1 MRAAILDRQ
10 ATSQGVRGRILV
22 VFLLAVFGF
31 AEARFEWRDVVQEVE
46 IRSDGV
52 VVVDDTRTLWTDED
66 FGEAFICF
74 RHGRELE
81 IRLLEGSGAVDPGPS
96 ARAYTQACEDG
107 TAGTELVV
115 ENDARVQQR
124 RVRFVYEMTG
134 TVEPFGDVVQ
144 WYWNLIQLDH
154 PPILGYDLTVS
165 IPGAMEAPYDAFV
178 HRYDNPERPT
188 VRLSDDR
195 SRLTV
200 SFDRIPSGD
209 GVEIRYLMPPNL
221 FRIQGA
227 GERLETFLQQEAELA
242 RLNVAGSP
250 DLTLPSSMRTS
261 GRSAVVSGAARDPD
275 GIDRVV
281 AQAIGGDRVECTGTT
296 SFRCSLDGLQRGSN
310 TVTVLAY
317 DRDGNIASARV
328 VVDRIGLLA
337 LLRRSWLWGLVPLA
351 LVGWLASGIVRAYR
365 SVGMEPDVDEMRY
378 PFEPPSD
385 LPPAAVS
392 AIRMQTFQSGQM
404 SSAFHATVMDLA
416 RRGFGTFAGTK
427 RKFEMR
433 IHPDEGEGELLPFE
447 RRALEF
453 LEAAAE
459 VDRRGDDRYLE
470 FKELKRYAKRR
481 GPGFLKSWGAGVRAW
496 LEEHRGGPLVTKESR
511 QTTQRWTVRALL
523 AAGVCFVGV
532 FLTTGAG
539 VGASFVLLFI
549 TAQAL
554 PSWRPEIAREVA
566 RWNGFKR
573 TLTDYTRMK
582 DAPHDF
588 FELWDVYF
596 CYAAALGVA
605 KQYLRALE
613 RAAPLAGVDEQRL
626 VRQSAWL
633 GPSAHAATSL
643 SSLSAAASQLSS
655 ALSTAS
661 ATASSGGSSSG
672 GGGGGGGGGSSGGR

>member
-1 MRAAILDRQ
+1 MRGLLVA
-10 ATSQGVRGRILV
+10 LV
-22 VFLLAVFGF
+22 VAALGF
-31 AEARFEWRDVVQEVE
+31 AEARFEWRDVVQDVTL
-46 IRSDGV
+46 RSDGV
-52 VVVDDTRTLWTDED
+52 VIVDDTRTLWTDED
-66 FGEAFICF
+66 FGEAFICLQ
-74 RHGRELE
+74 HGRDVDV
-81 IRLLEGSGAVDPGPS
+81 RLLDGSGAVDPGPS

-115 ENDARVQQR
+115 ENDARVQER

-134 TVEPFGDVVQ
+134 TVEAYGDVVQ

-154 PPILGYDLTVS
+154 PPIVGYELAVS
-165 IPGAMEAPYDAFV
+165 IPGSMQAPYDAFV
-178 HRYDNPERPT
+178 HRYDNPELPE

-200 SFDRIPSGD
+200 SFDRIPRGD
-209 GVEIRYLMPPNL
+209 GVEIRYLMPPEL
-221 FRIQGA
+221 FALQGT
-227 GERLETFLQQEAELA
+227 GDRLEAFLREEAELA
-242 RLNVAGSP
+242 RLDVAGSP
-250 DLTLPSSMRTS
+250 VLSLSGPRETTGRTATVN
-261 GRSAVVSGAARDPD
+261 GTARDPD

-281 AQAIGGDRVECTGTT
+281 AQVGTGERVACTGTS
-296 SFRCSLDGLQRGSN
+296 SFRCAVDGLQRGRN
-310 TVTVLAY
+310 VVTVLAY
-317 DRDGNIASARV
+317 DQNGNIASGRV
-328 VVDRIGLLA
+328 AVERIGFVE

-351 LVGWLASGIVRAYR
+351 LVGWLASGVVRAYR
-365 SVGMEPDVDEMRY
+365 DVGMEPDVDEMRY
-378 PFEPPSD
+378 PFEPPTD

-404 SSAFHATVMDLA
+404 SAAFHATVMDLA
-416 RRGFGTFAGTK
+416 RRGYGTFAGTK
-427 RKFEMR
+427 REFEMR
-433 IHPDEGEGELLPFE
+433 LHPENGEGDLLPFE

-481 GPGFLKSWGAGVRAW
+481 GPGFMKSWAAEVRAW
-496 LEEHRGGPLVTKESR
+496 LEEQRGGPLVTKESR
-511 QTTQRWTVRALL
+511 QTTNRWTVRALL
-523 AAGVCFVGV
+523 AAGICFAGI
-532 FLTTGAG
+532 FATTGPAAG
-539 VGASFVLLFI
+539 LFGAGIGASMVLLFI
-549 TAQAL
+549 AAQAL

-605 KQYLRALE
+605 KQYLKALE
-613 RAAPLAGVDEQRL
+613 RAAPLAGVDEQQL
-626 VRQSAWL
+626 VRRSSWL
-633 GPSAHAATSL
+633 GPSAHAASSL

-661 ATASSGGSSSG
+661 ATASTGGSSSG